1 MIPNL
6 LTPNLIHQMRIANY
20 KNVWTRIDLSNIGRK
35 RKRRNRQPLLSRDA
49 YKALLR
55 RRSEGKILVAA
66 WKYPQ
71 YNLEVIWAFWLI
83 L

>member
-6 LTPNLIHQMRIANY
+6 LMLNLIHQMRIANY

-35 RKRRNRQPLLSRDA
+35 RKRRNRQPLLNRDA

-55 RRSEGKILVAA
+55 RGNERKILVAA
-66 WKYPQ
+66 WKYLK
-71 YNLEVIWAFWLI
+71 YNLEAIWAFWLI